1 MTPEE
6 YLEQRLDD
14 QIRWYDA
21 KSGSAQRWFKGLRA
35 AEIVFAAAIPV
46 LASFV
51 GDENPWIG
59 PLMGILG
66 ALVVV
71 LAGILSLQQY
81 QERWVEYR
89 ATAESLKH
97 EKYLYLTSTDPYAG
111 PDAFPLLVQ
120 RVEALISKEHSSW
133 SGYTRERGARGTT
146 TSEPR
151 P

>member
-51 GDENPWIG
+51 EGNALIG
-59 PLMGILG
+59 PLMGVLG

-120 RVEALISKEHSSW
+120 RVEALISKEHSGW
-133 SGYTRERGARGTT
+133 SGYTREKGRGKSAG
-146 TSEPR
+146 SPEP
-151 P
+151 

>member
-14 QIRWYDA
+14 QIRWYDG
-21 KSGSAQRWFKGLRA
+21 KSGSAQRWFKRLRA

-46 LASFV
+46 LASFAE
-51 GDENPWIG
+51 GNALIG

-71 LAGILSLQQY
+71 LAGLLSLQQY

-97 EKYLYLTSTDPYAG
+97 EKYLYLTGTDPYAG

-120 RVEALISKEHSSW
+120 RVEALISKEHSNWTGYSRQGAADSK
-133 SGYTRERGARGTT
+133 SGGGR
-146 TSEPR
+146 SV
-151 P
+151 

>member
-14 QIRWYDA
+14 QIRWYDG
-21 KSGSAQRWFKGLRA
+21 KSGSAQRWFKSLRA

-46 LASFV
+46 LASFAE
-51 GDENPWIG
+51 GNALIG
-59 PLMGILG
+59 PLMGVLG

-71 LAGILSLQQY
+71 LAGFLSLQQY

-111 PDAFPLLVQ
+111 PDAFPFLVQ
-120 RVEALISKEHSSW
+120 RVEALISKEHSAW
-133 SGYTRERGARGTT
+133 TGYTREKGLGKSAG
-146 TSEPR
+146 SPQ

>member
-46 LASFV
+46 LASFAE
-51 GDENPWIG
+51 GSALIG

-97 EKYLYLTSTDPYAG
+97 EKYLYLTGTDPYAG

-120 RVEALISKEHSSW
+120 RVEALISKEHSAW

-146 TSEPR
+146 TSELR

>member
-14 QIRWYDA
+14 QIQWYDG
-21 KSGSAQRWFKGLRA
+21 KSGSAQRWFKRLRA
-35 AEIVFAAAIPV
+35 AEIIFAAAIPV
-46 LASFV
+46 LASFAE
-51 GDENPWIG
+51 GNALIG

-71 LAGILSLQQY
+71 LAGLLSLQQY

-97 EKYLYLTSTDPYAG
+97 EKYLYLTGTDPYAG
-111 PDAFPLLVQ
+111 PDCFSLLVQ
-120 RVEALISKEHSSW
+120 RVEALISKEHSAW
-133 SGYTRERGARGTT
+133 SGYTRQGAGQGK
-146 TSEPR
+146 SAGAVEK
-151 P
+151 

>member
-14 QIRWYDA
+14 QIRWYDG
-21 KSGSAQRWFKGLRA
+21 KSGSAQRWFKRLRA

-46 LASFV
+46 LASFAE
-51 GDENPWIG
+51 GNALIG

-97 EKYLYLTSTDPYAG
+97 EKYLYLTGTDPYVG

-120 RVEALISKEHSSW
+120 RVEALISKEHSAW
-133 SGYTRERGARGTT
+133 SGYTRQGAGQGK
-146 TSEPR
+146 SSGSVEK
-151 P
+151 

>member
-35 AEIVFAAAIPV
+35 AEIVCAAAIPV
-46 LASFV
+46 LASFAE
-51 GDENPWIG
+51 GNALIG
-59 PLMGILG
+59 PLMGVLG

-97 EKYLYLTSTDPYAG
+97 EKYLYLTGTDPYKG
-111 PDAFPLLVQ
+111 PEAFALLVQ

-133 SGYTRERGARGTT
+133 TGYTREGGGQGQSAGAV
-146 TSEPR
+146 EK
-151 P
+151 

>member
-14 QIRWYDA
+14 QIQWYDG
-21 KSGSAQRWFKGLRA
+21 KSGSAQRWFKRLRA

-46 LASFV
+46 LASFAE
-51 GDENPWIG
+51 GNAFIG

-71 LAGILSLQQY
+71 LAGLLSLQQY

-97 EKYLYLTSTDPYAG
+97 EKYLYLTGTDPYAG

-120 RVEALISKEHSSW
+120 RVEALISKEHSAWTGYSRQGAADSK
-133 SGYTRERGARGTT
+133 SGGGR
-146 TSEPR
+146 SV
-151 P
+151 